1 MYFISRKNEKHTDIS
16 QNTYD
21 TMIDEF
27 EKKYC
32 VKDEVDLDE
41 LEEFEV
47 RELKSIYKVIYYSKC
62 ISKLL

>member
-1 MYFISRKNEKHTDIS
+1 
-16 QNTYD
+16 
-21 TMIDEF
+21 MIDEF